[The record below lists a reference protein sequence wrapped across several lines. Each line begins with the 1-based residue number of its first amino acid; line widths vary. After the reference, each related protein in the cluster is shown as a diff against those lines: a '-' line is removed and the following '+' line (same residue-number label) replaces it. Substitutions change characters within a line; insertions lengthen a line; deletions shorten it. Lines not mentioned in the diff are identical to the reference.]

1 MFSHL
6 YGGGHVIYALN
17 AGFTSELPD
26 DPDADGSIIYSNN
39 GRRVILY
46 AVGKNGIDDGGY
58 RHPKEKRGDRIFW
71 EREIQDVSEV
81 KKTND

>member
-1 MFSHL
+1 
-6 YGGGHVIYALN
+6 
-17 AGFTSELPD
+17 
-26 DPDADGSIIYSNN
+26 
-39 GRRVILY
+39 LY

-58 RHPKEKRGDRIFW
+58 RHPKESKEKKGDRIFW